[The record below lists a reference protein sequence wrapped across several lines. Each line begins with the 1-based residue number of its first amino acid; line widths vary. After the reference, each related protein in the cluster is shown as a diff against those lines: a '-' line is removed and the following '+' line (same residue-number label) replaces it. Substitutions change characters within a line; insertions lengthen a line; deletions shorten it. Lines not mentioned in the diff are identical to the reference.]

1 MARTWRIGEVAER
14 TGLTRRTLRHY
25 DDLGLLVPA
34 ARSGS
39 DYRRYDEADLLR
51 LLQIQSL
58 KALGLGLAEI
68 AAALA
73 EPEVDASA
81 TLRSH
86 LVHLTERIAAE
97 QQLADRLRTLAGA
110 TERSWDDVLAAIALT
125 QQLAHPDPAVRLR
138 AALQSTADTGELFS
152 ALAAE
157 PDPAVQEVLVWAL
170 AQQPDGAATALAH
183 LGDPDPNLRCLLARL
198 LGKLRERDAVPAL
211 VELLDDP
218 EPRVVTSAVHALGQI
233 GHPTAAGPLVALL
246 EPGPIRVADLVEAI
260 ANLGP
265 AAIAPLA
272 VALASA
278 SAETRAAAAEA
289 LGRLGGGLSTERRVE
304 SSVLLEP
311 LLADPDP
318 EVRLAALLAL
328 GELGGS
334 ARASIEL
341 ALTDPQLEAV
351 ARRLLD
357 LHVTSTSTV
366 LGDPRVVSRGGRDEP
381 VGLPARG
388 TRPVDEAPREGG
400 AAGRSGRDQRDP
412 ERRDQLRRRAGNRGA
427 GQ

>member
-1 MARTWRIGEVAER
+1 MGRTWRIGEVAER

-34 ARSGS
+34 ARSGG
-39 DYRRYDEADLLR
+39 DYRRYDETDLLR

-73 EPEVDASA
+73 EPELDASA

-97 QQLADRLRTLAGA
+97 QQLADRLRTLAGTA
-110 TERSWDDVLAAIALT
+110 ERSWDDVLAAIALT

-138 AALQSTADTGELFS
+138 AALQSPAETAELFS

-170 AQQPDGAATALAH
+170 AQQPDGAVAARAH
-183 LGDPDPNLRCLLARL
+183 LDDPDPDLRCLMARL
-198 LGKLRERDAVPAL
+198 LGKLRATDAVPAL
-211 VELLDDP
+211 VGLLNDP

-233 GHPTAAGPLVALL
+233 AHPGAAAPLVALL
-246 EPGPIRVADLVEAI
+246 GPGRLRVADLVEAI

-265 AAIAPLA
+265 AAVAPLGE
-272 VALASA
+272 ALASP
-278 SAETRAAAAEA
+278 STETRAAAAEA
-289 LGRLGGGLSTERRVE
+289 LGRLGGGLSVPDRAE
-304 SSVLLEP
+304 SSALLEP

-318 EVRLAALLAL
+318 QVRLAALLAL
-328 GELGGS
+328 GELGTP

-341 ALTDPQLEAV
+341 ALTDPQLEPV

-357 LHVTSTSTV
+357 LHVT
-366 LGDPRVVSRGGRDEP
+366 
-381 VGLPARG
+381 
-388 TRPVDEAPREGG
+388 
-400 AAGRSGRDQRDP
+400 
-412 ERRDQLRRRAGNRGA
+412 
-427 GQ
+427 